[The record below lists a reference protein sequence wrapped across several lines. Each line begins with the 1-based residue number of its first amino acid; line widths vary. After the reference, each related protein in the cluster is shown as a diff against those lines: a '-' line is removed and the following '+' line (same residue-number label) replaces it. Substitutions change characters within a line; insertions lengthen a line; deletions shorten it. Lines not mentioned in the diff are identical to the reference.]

1 MTNSD
6 AFWLLYIMNF
16 CCVAGSG
23 HPPTLCYCSLLRLQ
37 CFTKRGILKSVW
49 FDKNQ
54 LEYHKVAS
62 SRPHRAL
69 PSFNMLLWD
78 FHTSVWQKKKLSFIQ
93 WMTGWLLYAIGW
105 QLWPGFWFLEQNNT
119 NWPVTSWI
127 QLFFSVKL
135 MCEYLIAT

>member
-49 FDKNQ
+49 FHKNLSMYVPGVCHWWRSQ
-54 LEYHKVAS
+54 QPSVQFWVS
-62 SRPHRAL
+62 SRFDQH
-69 PSFNMLLWD
+69 SW
-78 FHTSVWQKKKLSFIQ
+78 VI
-93 WMTGWLLYAIGW
+93 TGWWHRFWISERLL
-105 QLWPGFWFLEQNNT
+105 LM
-119 NWPVTSWI
+119 
-127 QLFFSVKL
+127 FFSNHGTQIDVITQL
-135 MCEYLIAT
+135 NSEHWLWLWILSEAERENDY